1 MPMVFPCSRLFLQ
14 GQAGT
19 WMEEEVAQVMG
30 YWREKTD
37 EGRGTREL
45 SLSARR
51 EAFFSHCCGL

>member
-37 EGRGTREL
+37 ESRGTPEL
-45 SLSARR
+45 SL
-51 EAFFSHCCGL
+51 